1 MASTIADTERFECR
15 LPKDVKALL
24 ERAVSLEGGSLNGF
38 VASAIYRAA
47 TDTVARHERTV
58 VSARDWKRL
67 MDALDQDEFKPTPK
81 NQKDRELY
89 ERFRETGALPG

>member
-1 MASTIADTERFECR
+1 MADTERFECR

-47 TDTVARHERTV
+47 TDTVSRHESTV
-58 VSARDWKRL
+58 VSARDWKRI
-67 MDALDQDEFKPTPK
+67 MTALDEDDYVPTPENK
-81 NQKDRELY
+81 GDRDLY
-89 ERFRETGALPG
+89 ESFRKSGASPS